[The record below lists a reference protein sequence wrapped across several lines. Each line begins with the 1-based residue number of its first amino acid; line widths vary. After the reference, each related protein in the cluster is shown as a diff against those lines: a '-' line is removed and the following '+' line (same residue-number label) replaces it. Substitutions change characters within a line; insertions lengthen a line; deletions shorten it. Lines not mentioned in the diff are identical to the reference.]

1 MRINIISFFFFLIFN
16 ISSQEL
22 VQFSMGSGYYYD
34 IYYSLSEGLIAYP
47 ERNNWELAFSTN
59 SENNSIRINSG
70 NNVTL
75 FEVSNNIEEWD
86 QISSMPSNA
95 IQMRNS
101 NLSWNLGA
109 FPSSSSNKFDDGWG
123 YYNTESQIIEGQRI
137 YIISYGNSTKK
148 IKINSL
154 SNNVFSFTVANLDG
168 SSEQTQSISID
179 LYDTKKFIYY
189 SLQNM
194 EILDREPAQEDWDI
208 VFTKYEA
215 DLNQEVGG
223 GELFYNVTG
232 ALTNKNLT
240 YQYNGF
246 LDVNP
251 VLVPSEMSSNID
263 VIGWDWKEYAG
274 GYTIVPNRSYFILN
288 QDETILY
295 KIVFQSFS
303 GGSSGNCSFTIEQL
317 PYNNSSI
324 ELFSK
329 NDITISPN
337 PNNGYFYISYG
348 CNDCALN
355 IVNSSGQLILSQKF
369 ENQTYADL
377 THLKT
382 GLYFINLVSEK
393 TNIKTKVFIQ

>member
-1 MRINIISFFFFLIFN
+1 
-16 ISSQEL
+16 
-22 VQFSMGSGYYYD
+22 MGSGYQYD

-59 SENNSIRINSG
+59 SDQNSIRINSG

-86 QISSMPSNA
+86 QISSMNSNA

-101 NLSWNLGA
+101 NLSWNVGA

-137 YIISYGNSTKK
+137 YIINYGNSIKK
-148 IKINSL
+148 IKINNL

-168 SSEQTQSISID
+168 SNEQTQSINLD

-232 ALTNKNLT
+232 ALTNNNLT

-251 VLVPSEMSSNID
+251 VLVSSEMSSNID

-295 KIVFQSFS
+295 KIVFQSFA
-303 GGSSGNCSFTIEQL
+303 GGSSGNCSFTIEQV
-317 PYNNSSI
+317 PYDTSSI
-324 ELFSK
+324 ELFSQ

-337 PNNGYFYISYG
+337 PNNGSFYISYG
-348 CNDCALN
+348 CNDCTLN

-369 ENQTYADL
+369 ENQMYADL
-377 THLKT
+377 THFQT

>member
-1 MRINIISFFFFLIFN
+1 MRANIISFFFFLIFN
-16 ISSQEL
+16 VSSQEL

-86 QISSMPSNA
+86 QISSMTSNA

-329 NDITISPN
+329 NDITIYPN
-337 PNNGYFYISYG
+337 PNSGSFYISYG